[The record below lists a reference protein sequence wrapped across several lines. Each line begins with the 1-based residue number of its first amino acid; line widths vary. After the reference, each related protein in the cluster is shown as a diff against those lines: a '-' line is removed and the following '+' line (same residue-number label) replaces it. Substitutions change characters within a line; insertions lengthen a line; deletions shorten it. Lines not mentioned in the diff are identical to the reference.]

1 MYVYE
6 KQNENQKTQKEI
18 RVRGSGEGGM
28 TLDLEVLN
36 LVLYLAWIR
45 NVPGDKARSLW
56 EPQSAH
62 L

>member
-1 MYVYE
+1 M
-6 KQNENQKTQKEI
+6 
-18 RVRGSGEGGM
+18 RGSGEGGM